1 MTVDINLNLPE
12 SVEVHP
18 LVLLSVV
25 DHYNRVA
32 SNTSKRVVGVLLG
45 QSRGGVVNVANSY
58 ALPFEEDE
66 KDTSVWFLDHHYLQD
81 MFELFRKINSTER
94 VVGWYHSGPKLR
106 ASDLEIN
113 QVFKR
118 YIQHPVLVI
127 INVEP
132 SDQPGLPTN
141 AYVAY
146 EDIRDDGTATMKTF
160 EHLPSQIT
168 SEESEE
174 IGVEH
179 LLRNVKDTAT
189 GDLASRVE
197 QKMTSLGRLGEHL
210 SQIQSYLGKV
220 LDGQLPVNQP
230 IMNNLQKILNLLPD
244 LSNEQVAKSFNVV
257 NNDRLVSVY
266 LASLSRSI
274 VALHEL
280 IDNKLQN
287 KEQVQALEQAKDQA
301 EQDKKLIDNLAAT
314 NSSKKDNKTAQ

>member
-1 MTVDINLNLPE
+1 MTADLNLNLPE

-146 EDIRDDGTATMKTF
+146 EDIRDDGTATMRTF

-220 LDGQLPVNQP
+220 LAGQLPVNQP
-230 IMNNLQKILNLLPD
+230 IMNNL
-244 LSNEQVAKSFNVV
+244 
-257 NNDRLVSVY
+257 
-266 LASLSRSI
+266 
-274 VALHEL
+274 
-280 IDNKLQN
+280 
-287 KEQVQALEQAKDQA
+287 
-301 EQDKKLIDNLAAT
+301 
-314 NSSKKDNKTAQ
+314 

>member
-1 MTVDINLNLPE
+1 MTVDLNLNLPE

-146 EDIRDDGTATMKTF
+146 EDIRDDGTATMRTF

-220 LDGQLPVNQP
+220 LSGQLPVNQP

-287 KEQVQALEQAKDQA
+287 KEQVQAFEQAKDQA
-301 EQDKKLIDNLAAT
+301 ELDKKLIDNLAA

>member
-1 MTVDINLNLPE
+1 MTVDLNLNLPE
-12 SVEVHP
+12 CVEVHP

-146 EDIRDDGTATMKTF
+146 EDIRDDGTATMRTF

-220 LDGQLPVNQP
+220 LAGQLPVNQP

-287 KEQVQALEQAKDQA
+287 KEQVQALELAKDQA